1 MVSDA
6 TLTDSVVVNLT
17 VNGVNDSP
25 SSISS
30 SDGLSFSENLSI
42 GSAIGSFVA
51 VDPDAGDSLNFSLY
65 DDNQST
71 DNQFF
76 SMDNN
81 GTLRNAV
88 LFDYES
94 NASTYLIR
102 VRVTDSA
109 SSVLDALFTLT
120 LTDENEAP
128 VIFSDSG
135 VRSISSNEDES
146 LSDSLTASD
155 PDAGDSFTWSIQTDP
170 SSGTATID
178 ADGLLQYQ
186 PSANFNGSDSLIINA
201 TDLSGLSDSVEVQLS
216 ILAVN
221 DAPSFDLGNDPV
233 QNSSAE
239 DTPFSMELNVT
250 DPDIGDTHT
259 FSTSLEPTNGTL
271 QLDSTNGILVYSPN
285 LNFNGSDSFE
295 ITVTDSAGTS
305 DSILFHL
312 SVTAVN
318 DSPVIDSIE
327 GPLSF
332 TILEDTT
339 LSYDLNG
346 SDPDLSDSLL
356 WSVSTVPQNG
366 TASIDPSTGVFQY
379 QPNLD
384 FNGSDIF
391 SLSLS
396 DGALQDDLEIQ
407 LSITGVNDPPS
418 GISPSP
424 DLNFTEN
431 LPVGSVLS
439 FLSALDPTR
448 MTFTALYSYRQKK
461 PQPTPHSLSWNPM
474 EPFVLQPVL
483 ISSPMPHNINFR
495 CKPPI
500 CSDLQWFPPS
510 S

>member
-1 MVSDA
+1 MDCF
-6 TLTDSVVVNLT
+6 N
-17 VNGVNDSP
+17 
-25 SSISS
+25 ISH
-30 SDGLSFSENLSI
+30 
-42 GSAIGSFVA
+42 
-51 VDPDAGDSLNFSLY
+51 
-65 DDNQST
+65 
-71 DNQFF
+71 
-76 SMDNN
+76 
-81 GTLRNAV
+81 
-88 LFDYES
+88 
-94 NASTYLIR
+94 
-102 VRVTDSA
+102 
-109 SSVLDALFTLT
+109 
-120 LTDENEAP
+120 
-128 VIFSDSG
+128 
-135 VRSISSNEDES
+135 
-146 LSDSLTASD
+146 
-155 PDAGDSFTWSIQTDP
+155 
-170 SSGTATID
+170 
-178 ADGLLQYQ
+178 
-186 PSANFNGSDSLIINA
+186 SANFNGSDSLIINA

-318 DSPVIDSIE
+318 DSPVIDSID
-327 GPLSF
+327 GVLSF

-418 GISPSP
+418 GISPAP

-439 FLSALDPTR
+439 FLSALDPDPDD
-448 MTFTALYSYRQKK
+448 L
-461 PQPTPHSLSWNPM
+461 HS
-474 EPFVLQPVL
+474 FVLLQAEETSTDPSFFILESNGTLRTATSFDFESNASQYELQVQATDLSGSSVVSTL
-483 ISSPMPHNINFR
+483 ILNLTNLIEDIDGDSIEDAYDPDIDGDGYTNEQEIAYGSDPYDPLSMLNRAPTFSGSTSFTVGENNQSAVFLL
-495 CKPPI
+495 PA
-500 CSDLQWFPPS
+500 SDLDTDDILSFSISGPDAATFSVNSATGEISFLQAPILRPTVPWLGTTCICFRFM
-510 S
+510 